1 MARAPLIAGNW
12 KMNGT
17 IEQSLAL
24 LDAMRP
30 SLEEIDVV
38 ERLICPPFTALSS
51 VADHLSGSE
60 IAIGAQNM
68 HWERSGAY
76 TGEISPL
83 MLREFCTH
91 IIIGHSERRA
101 YFGETDETVNKR
113 VSAASGHDLIP
124 IICVGETLAEREAG
138 ITDEVVQRQV
148 QLAVQGISP
157 EKPYQIIIAYEPVWA
172 IGTGRAATSE
182 GANRII
188 LESIRSV
195 LAEAFGDETAQ
206 AIRVLYGGSVK
217 PENAK
222 EFFRESEIDGAL
234 VGGASL
240 KAEDF
245 IEIVKAACP

>member
-1 MARAPLIAGNW
+1 MARAPLVAGNW

-17 IEQSLAL
+17 IEHALAL
-24 LDAMRP
+24 VDALRP

-51 VADHLSGSE
+51 VAEHLSGSG

-83 MLREFCTH
+83 MLRELCTH

-113 VSAASGHDLIP
+113 VSTALKHDLIP
-124 IICVGETLAEREAG
+124 IICVGETLAEMDAG
-138 ITDEVVQRQV
+138 IADEVVQRQV
-148 QLAVQGISP
+148 QRAFQGISS
-157 EKPYQIIIAYEPVWA
+157 EKPDQMIIAYEPVWA

-182 GANRII
+182 GANRVI
-188 LESIRSV
+188 LKSIRSV
-195 LAEAFGDETAQ
+195 LTEIFGGETAR

-240 KAEDF
+240 KAEAF
-245 IEIVKAACP
+245 IKIVKAACP